1 MTPVLPWTLPF
12 LKVCTSFNSWSNFFC
27 QRYVCQL
34 IYYSCFNGEC
44 KVTCT
49 LPVYR
54 TLHACIEFKFLF
66 YCFKCSLLCY
76 HECLLNAFYIK
87 SCLLLIK

>member
-12 LKVCTSFNSWSNFFC
+12 SKVYACLSTAGTTSSAKD
-27 QRYVCQL
+27 VCQL

-76 HECLLNAFYIK
+76 HECLLNAFYVK